1 MIKVEVYTAG
11 AFAQHPLLIWD
22 DISKEAFL
30 LDPGAFDASI
40 EQKIEELNLKVKGI
54 INTHAHLDHIGAV
67 MHFKRK
73 YNVELWMHPGEEM
86 VLGYASE
93 SGRMFGVPDI
103 EVPTIDHLI
112 KEGDKLY
119 LGEHE
124 FIVIETPGHTPGG
137 VCFYTPGHIFVGDTL
152 FAGSI
157 GRTDL
162 PGGDYPTIMKSLEKF
177 LHIPDETVVYSG
189 HGPETTIGHEK
200 KTNPYLSQ
208 VLDNTTV

>member
-1 MIKVEVYTAG
+1 MISVAVFTAG

-22 DISKEAFL
+22 DVSKEAFI
-30 LDPGAFDASI
+30 LDPGFFDSGI
-40 EQKIEELNLKVKGI
+40 EKKIEELGLTPKGI

-67 MHFKRK
+67 QYFKKK
-73 YNVELWMHPGEEM
+73 YDLKLWMHPNEQF
-86 VLGYASE
+86 VLDYADASAQ
-93 SGRMFGVPDI
+93 MFGMPPV
-103 EVPTIDHLI
+103 EVPTIDHEI

-124 FIVIETPGHTPGG
+124 FLVIETPGHTPGG
-137 VCFYTPGHIFVGDTL
+137 VCFYTEGHIFVGDTL

-162 PGGDYPTIMKSLEKF
+162 PGGDSATIMQSLHK
-177 LHIPDETVVYSG
+177 LLNIPDETIVYSG

-208 VLDNTTV
+208 IA

>member
-1 MIKVEVYTAG
+1 MIKVEVFTAG

-22 DISKEAFL
+22 DKTKEGFL
-30 LDPGAFDASI
+30 LDPGFLDPTI
-40 EQKIEELNLKVKGI
+40 EQKVEEHKVRVKGI
-54 INTHAHLDHIGAV
+54 INTHAHLDHIGAIE
-67 MHFKRK
+67 HFKRK
-73 YNVELWMHPGEEM
+73 YGVELWMHKAEEF

-103 EVPTIDHLI
+103 EVPSIDHEI

-137 VCFYTPGHIFVGDTL
+137 VCFYTKGHIFVGDTL

-177 LHIPDETVVYSG
+177 LHIPDDTVVYSG
-189 HGPETTIGHEK
+189 HGPETTIGQEK

-208 VLDNTTV
+208 VVENIGV